1 MLPQR
6 GRGPPDRAGRAGKLV
21 RNAKDAR
28 PPRARVVDLDHHLTL
43 AYVGVRK
50 NAIVGQDGT
59 GGHSGRP
66 EAFEPDR
73 GRRLGKSFLE
83 ERGPRHAI
91 LAAGGPRG
99 GTKGVDE
106 RL

>member
-59 GGHSGRP
+59 GGHSGRL
-66 EAFEPDR
+66 EGFETDP
-73 GRRLGKSFLE
+73 GRRLGKSVLV
-83 ERGPRHAI
+83 ERG
-91 LAAGGPRG
+91 AGHTIVGTAGPRG
-99 GTKGVDE
+99 ATRAG
-106 RL
+106 